1 MTRLYFDHNATTFAH
16 QSVIDAMTEA
26 LATTGNPTAQ
36 HHNGRTANAIVSD
49 AREKVGLAMGVCA
62 QDIIFNSGGTEGC
75 NTAIWSALNAGCKH
89 LLISSM
95 DHPAT
100 KNAAEN
106 FVEHFGASSEPI
118 PVDNQGRTDM
128 AWLEA
133 RIAKWDEA
141 DGRPFVSLVAA
152 NSETGVLQDVDRAI
166 DIVSDA
172 GGLIL
177 IDATQVLGKMAMPT
191 TPDYLVVS
199 AHKIGAPR
207 GIGAL
212 YVAPNAPYTS
222 LLSGGG
228 QERRRRAGTHN
239 VAGIAGFGVAC
250 DAIENLD
257 HIADIRDHLETR
269 LKELEPKIAFFGD
282 KAKRLPN
289 TSFFAV
295 PDASSM
301 TLMMALDLEGVSVS
315 RGTAC
320 SSGIVG
326 ASRAITAMGRSDE
339 APKGAI
345 RVSLGRD
352 ATTKDVDEFISI
364 WVKLRR
370 IKTESPQAKG
380 VAR

>member
-1 MTRLYFDHNATTFAH
+1 
-16 QSVIDAMTEA
+16 
-26 LATTGNPTAQ
+26 
-36 HHNGRTANAIVSD
+36 
-49 AREKVGLAMGVCA
+49 
-62 QDIIFNSGGTEGC
+62 
-75 NTAIWSALNAGCKH
+75 
-89 LLISSM
+89 
-95 DHPAT
+95 
-100 KNAAEN
+100 
-106 FVEHFGASSEPI
+106 
-118 PVDNQGRTDM
+118 
-128 AWLEA
+128 
-133 RIAKWDEA
+133 
-141 DGRPFVSLVAA
+141 
-152 NSETGVLQDVDRAI
+152 
-166 DIVSDA
+166 
-172 GGLIL
+172 
-177 IDATQVLGKMAMPT
+177 MPT

-326 ASRAITAMGRSDE
+326 AL
-339 APKGAI
+339 
-345 RVSLGRD
+345 SL
-352 ATTKDVDEFISI
+352 IHI
-364 WVKLRR
+364 
-370 IKTESPQAKG
+370 
-380 VAR
+380 

>member
-1 MTRLYFDHNATTFAH
+1 MTRLYFDHNATTFVS
-16 QSVIDAMTEA
+16 QSVIDAMTTA

-36 HHNGRTANAIVSD
+36 HRSGRAANGIVSD

-89 LLISSM
+89 LMISSM

-100 KNAAEN
+100 INAAEN
-106 FVEHFGASSEPI
+106 FVEHFGASSELI
-118 PVDNQGRTDM
+118 PADNQGCTDM

-133 RIAKWDEA
+133 RIANWDEA

-152 NSETGVLQDVDRAI
+152 NSETGVLQDVDRAV
-166 DIVSDA
+166 DIVSEA
-172 GGLIL
+172 GGLVL

-191 TPDYLVVS
+191 TPDYLAVS

-212 YVAPNAPYTS
+212 YVKPDAPYTS

-228 QERRRRAGTHN
+228 QERRRRSGTHN
-239 VAGIAGFGVAC
+239 VSGIAGFGAAC
-250 DAIENLD
+250 EAIENLD
-257 HIADIRDHLETR
+257 HIAEIRDELEAR
-269 LKELEPKIAFFGD
+269 LKALEPNIVFFGD

-295 PDASSM
+295 PDTSSM

-315 RGTAC
+315 TGTAC
-320 SSGIVG
+320 SSGKVG

-339 APKGAI
+339 GPKGAV

-352 ATTKDVDEFISI
+352 TTAKDVDAFIST
-364 WVKLRR
+364 WTKLRP
-370 IKTESPQAKG
+370 IKTKG
-380 VAR
+380 GTV

>member
-1 MTRLYFDHNATTFAH
+1 MTRLYFDHNATTFVS
-16 QSVIDAMTEA
+16 QSVIDAMTTA

-36 HHNGRTANAIVSD
+36 HRSGRAANGIVSD

-89 LLISSM
+89 LMISSM

-100 KNAAEN
+100 INAAEN
-106 FVEHFGASSEPI
+106 FVEHFGASSELI
-118 PVDNQGRTDM
+118 PADNQGCTDM

-133 RIAKWDEA
+133 RIANWDEA

-152 NSETGVLQDVDRAI
+152 NSETGVLQDVDRAV
-166 DIVSDA
+166 DIVSEA
-172 GGLIL
+172 GGLVL

-191 TPDYLVVS
+191 TPDYLAVS

-212 YVAPNAPYTS
+212 YVKPNAPYTS

-228 QERRRRAGTHN
+228 QERRRRSGTHN
-239 VAGIAGFGVAC
+239 VSGIAGFGAAC
-250 DAIENLD
+250 EAIENLD
-257 HIADIRDHLETR
+257 HIAEIRDELEAR
-269 LKELEPKIAFFGD
+269 LKALEPNIVFFGD

-295 PDASSM
+295 PDTSSM

-315 RGTAC
+315 TGTAC
-320 SSGIVG
+320 SSGKVG

-339 APKGAI
+339 APKGAV

-352 ATTKDVDEFISI
+352 TTAKDVDAFIST
-364 WVKLRR
+364 WTKLRR
-370 IKTESPQAKG
+370 IKTKG
-380 VAR
+380 GTV

>member
-1 MTRLYFDHNATTFAH
+1 MTRLYFDHNATTFVS
-16 QSVIDAMTEA
+16 QSVIDAMTTA

-36 HHNGRTANAIVSD
+36 HRSGRAANGIVSD

-89 LLISSM
+89 LMISSM

-100 KNAAEN
+100 INAAEN
-106 FVEHFGASSEPI
+106 FVEHFGASSELI
-118 PVDNQGRTDM
+118 PADNQGCTDM

-133 RIAKWDEA
+133 RIANWDEA

-152 NSETGVLQDVDRAI
+152 NSETGVLQDVDRAV
-166 DIVSDA
+166 DIVSEA
-172 GGLIL
+172 GGLVL

-191 TPDYLVVS
+191 TPDYLAVS

-212 YVAPNAPYTS
+212 YVKPNAPYTS

-228 QERRRRAGTHN
+228 QERRRRSGTHN
-239 VAGIAGFGVAC
+239 VSGIAGFGAAC
-250 DAIENLD
+250 EAIENLD
-257 HIADIRDHLETR
+257 HIAEIRDELEAR
-269 LKELEPKIAFFGD
+269 LKALEPNIAFFGD

-295 PDASSM
+295 PDTSSM

-315 RGTAC
+315 TGTAC
-320 SSGIVG
+320 SSGKVG

-352 ATTKDVDEFISI
+352 TTAKDVDAFIST
-364 WVKLRR
+364 WTKLRR
-370 IKTESPQAKG
+370 IKTKG
-380 VAR
+380 GTV